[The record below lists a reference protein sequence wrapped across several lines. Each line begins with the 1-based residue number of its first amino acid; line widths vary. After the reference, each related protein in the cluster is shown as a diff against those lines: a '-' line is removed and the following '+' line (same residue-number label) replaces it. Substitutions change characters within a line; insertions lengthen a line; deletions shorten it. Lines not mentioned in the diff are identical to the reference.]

1 MRNRIYAIVTALCL
15 VLGIGVFADTTGEIT
30 TMYVDS
36 TGKAEIIGYFDN
48 ANAPYGAAMIMY
60 DGTNLGNLSG
70 DLTEHIMYID
80 QQPLGNNGTFYYH
93 FQINEQ
99 FSQSP
104 YVLKIQGGTML
115 TQTGTLREIPSKIYN
130 VADNAIRIGNDVYDI
145 GCPDYTP
152 DKISTSIERGGNV
165 IYYKIG
171 GLWFDML
178 DPNATSS
185 AYFTADN
192 AVPEAEWDAWEIEN
206 YYQF

>member
-1 MRNRIYAIVTALCL
+1 MRNKIFAIVTALFMI
-15 VLGIGVFADTTGEIT
+15 LGIGVFADTTGEIT

-60 DGTNLGNLSG
+60 DGTDLGNLSG
-70 DLTEHIMYID
+70 NVTNHIMYID
-80 QQPLGNNGTFYYH
+80 QRPLGNNGTFYYR

-99 FSQSP
+99 FSQSQ
-104 YVLKIQGGTML
+104 YVLKLQGGTL
-115 TQTGTLREIPSKIYN
+115 ISQEGTLREIPSKIYN

-152 DKISTSIERGGNV
+152 DKISMSIEQGGNV

-192 AVPEAEWDAWEIEN
+192 AVPETEWDAWEIEN